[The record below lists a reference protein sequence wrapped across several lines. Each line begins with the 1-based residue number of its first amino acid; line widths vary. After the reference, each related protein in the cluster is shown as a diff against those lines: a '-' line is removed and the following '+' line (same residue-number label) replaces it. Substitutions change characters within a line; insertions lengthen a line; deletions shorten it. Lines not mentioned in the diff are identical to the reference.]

1 MADSPDLPPSDSGRG
16 SPGPGTPGPGETGP
30 GKAPLTPAPQR
41 SQATGLRAL
50 GTLLVRLMILGTG
63 VGLGWLTGILV
74 AQVVPAR
81 NPEPPLV
88 EMALRH
94 SSQTLRKLRQL
105 PQWWQGGSTVGLAPA
120 DPAPGLTSLPPYPVN
135 PTAAP
140 LPTLTEGDRQRLQTD
155 LTGLQGDLASLNNRL
170 EVLES
175 RLGASPGG
183 TLEDRLQRLDQRLDS
198 GSTGNSSAAPAASAP
213 PPGGERPALVPY
225 QEPRFTRVSDRIVL
239 PSALLFE
246 PGSSVLT
253 TPGQQLLD
261 SIAPDLSRYGPA
273 TLLVGSHTDTS
284 AVPADIASQLTLQQA
299 LAVQQYLAPQLGA
312 EGTRWVALGYGPT
325 RPITPGLTATDRQ
338 RNQRVEIGLVPGS

>member
-1 MADSPDLPPSDSGRG
+1 MADSPDLPPSDSGPV
-16 SPGPGTPGPGETGP
+16 SPGPGVPGL
-30 GKAPLTPAPQR
+30 APAPR
-41 SQATGLRAL
+41 GTRGTGLQAL
-50 GTLLVRLMILGTG
+50 GTLLVRLILLSTG

-74 AQVVPAR
+74 AQMVPAR

-88 EMALRH
+88 EVALRH
-94 SSQTLRKLRQL
+94 SRQTMRKLRQL
-105 PQWWQGGSTVGLAPA
+105 PQWWQGGSTVGLAPT
-120 DPAPGLTSLPPYPVN
+120 DPEPGLASSPPASTS

-140 LPTLTEGDRQRLQTD
+140 PAAIPPLAEGDRQRIQTD
-155 LTGLQGDLASLNNRL
+155 LTGLQQDLASLN
-170 EVLES
+170 S
-175 RLGASPGG
+175 RLGALESTLGVPPGG
-183 TLEDRLQRLDQRLDS
+183 TVEDRLQRLDQRLG
-198 GSTGNSSAAPAASAP
+198 GSTANASAVPTAAPDP
-213 PPGGERPALVPY
+213 PPGGERAALVPY
-225 QEPRFTRVSDRIVL
+225 QEPRFTLVSDRIVL

-253 TPGQQLLD
+253 APGQQLLD
-261 SIAPDLSRYGPA
+261 SIAPDLRRYGVA

-325 RPITPGLTATDRQ
+325 RPVTPGLTAADRQ